1 MAQVGRT
8 RLLQLP
14 RGTGEH
20 RQVESISGAGDPPL
34 ATGTTLS
41 QPEAPAPSGP
51 NVHSRGTLASRTSRA
66 PSLSRATLRRQ
77 SSEIRAVC
85 ANERS
90 YGSVR
95 GVPGNWYPYRD
106 RRRISETTSSLRV
119 CGELRPWIPLGD
131 GRWFSRRSGSRVSIQ
146 NPVRLKGAPAPS
158 LSMKPYAPSD
168 NQKKR

>member
-1 MAQVGRT
+1 MAQVGRA

-20 RQVESISGAGDPPL
+20 GQVESISGAGDPPL
-34 ATGTTLS
+34 ATGTTLP
-41 QPEAPAPSGP
+41 QPEAPAHRGP
-51 NVHSRGTLASRTSRA
+51 NVRSRGTLASRTSRA

-106 RRRISETTSSLRV
+106 RRQTSETT
-119 CGELRPWIPLGD
+119 
-131 GRWFSRRSGSRVSIQ
+131 
-146 NPVRLKGAPAPS
+146 NS
-158 LSMKPYAPSD
+158 LSVFGKESVPSPGIHPGGG
-168 NQKKR
+168 